1 MSAQATEAKQ
11 LFLQLSRREQVEL
24 MQFFLEVIGN
34 TPVTEEEAF
43 ELSEAWQQELN
54 RREEEVLS
62 GKVEAIALEKALQS
76 LR

>member
-1 MSAQATEAKQ
+1 MNTQAAKTKQ

-43 ELSEAWQQELN
+43 ELSEAWQQELD
-54 RREEEVLS
+54 RREAEVLS
-62 GKVEAIALEKALQS
+62 GQVQAITLEKALQS
-76 LR
+76 LK

>member
-1 MSAQATEAKQ
+1 MSAQAAEARQ
-11 LFLQLSRREQVEL
+11 IFLQLPRREQVEL

-43 ELSEAWQQELN
+43 ELSEAWQEELN

-62 GKVEAIALEKALQS
+62 GKVEAITLEKALQS
-76 LR
+76 LN